1 MHSRLIEADKKYI
14 EARRGLEHANNNFL
28 SLEHENEH
36 MRIELQ
42 TVRGAL
48 ECISAELQEERTR
61 AREGTEQAKMAGRQ
75 VEELRAVLTE
85 K

>member
-1 MHSRLIEADKKYI
+1 
-14 EARRGLEHANNNFL
+14 
-28 SLEHENEH
+28 